1 MAWLFVFF
9 FVSGFCSILYELIW
23 LRLAM
28 ADFGVTT
35 AMVSTV
41 LSMFMAGLGLGSWA
55 AGRMVRRGTKFPA
68 LRLYALTELLIGLS
82 AVTVPY
88 ELAIGRDLL
97 RGLGSSSSFD
107 YYLLSGAWVGL
118 ALVPWCVC
126 LGATIPFAMLAIRSS
141 YQRESPR
148 SFSYLYTANTL
159 GAASGAILPLFLIE
173 LFGFHGTLRIGA
185 SLNVLLAA
193 CAFAVALRGPLAA
206 PSVVPE
212 APQPSA
218 PAGPSPRRLLVLLFG
233 TGFCSMA
240 LEVVWVRQFTPY
252 LGTVVYAF
260 AAILGL
266 YLLMTFVGAWAYRRW
281 SRVGRPTS
289 EVLWV
294 VLGVTV
300 LLPLFTTDP
309 LRAIPAVLRL
319 VIGIAPFTL
328 LLGILTPMLVDRWSG
343 GDPGKAGAAYAVN
356 VVGCILGPLVSGF
369 ALLPLMNE
377 RWVTLLFALPWF
389 TVGMLSRFSAGA
401 RRKASIFR
409 RTVLAA
415 LAVAAVVFSKGFED
429 QFPHRE
435 VLRDHTATVVATG
448 EGMQKQLFVNGVGMT
463 YLTPITK
470 MMAHLPL
477 AFLDQP
483 PRKALAICFGMG
495 TSFRSLMSWNIPTDV
510 AELVPSVPAL
520 FSYYHA
526 DAPQLL
532 RSPLSHI
539 VIDDGRRYLERTRE
553 KYDVIIIDPPPPVE
567 AAGSSL
573 LYSEEFYAAAKRRL
587 RPGGILQQWLP
598 SGDAY
603 LHASVTRA
611 LTQSFPYV
619 RVFGSLEGWGNHFLA
634 STRPIPIR
642 TPAEL
647 ANRLPPSASKDL
659 LEWGPKATGEEQF
672 AAVLATEIPPENFIA
687 KSPRA
692 PALQDDR
699 PVNEYFVLRSRFS
712 RVRFFQYLKR
722 TILGH

>member
-1 MAWLFVFF
+1 MGWLFAFF

-41 LSMFMAGLGLGSWA
+41 LAMFMAGLGLGSWFG
-55 AGRMVRRGTKFPA
+55 GRLARRGTKFPA
-68 LRLYALTELLIGLS
+68 LRLYALTELLIGVS
-82 AVTVPY
+82 ALAVPY
-88 ELAIGRDLL
+88 ELALGRDLL
-97 RGLGSSSSFD
+97 RGLGSSSSVD
-107 YYLLSGAWVGL
+107 YYLLSGACVGL
-118 ALVPWCVC
+118 ALVPWCIC

-185 SLNVLLAA
+185 TLNLSLAA
-193 CAFAVALRGPLAA
+193 CAFAVAQRGPLAA
-206 PSVVPE
+206 PSVAAK

-218 PAGPSPRRLLVLLFG
+218 PAAPSSRQLLVLLFG

-266 YLLMTFVGAWAYRRW
+266 YLLTTFVGSWLYRRW
-281 SRVGRPTS
+281 SRVERPTY
-289 EVLWV
+289 ELLWV
-294 VLGVTV
+294 ALGLAVV
-300 LLPLFTTDP
+300 LPLLTTDP
-309 LRAIPAVLRL
+309 LRTFPVLLRL
-319 VIGIAPFTL
+319 ICGIAPFTL
-328 LLGILTPMLVDRWSG
+328 LLGLLTPMLVDYWSS

-369 ALLPLMNE
+369 VLLPLMNE
-377 RWVTLLFALPWF
+377 RWVTLLFASPWF
-389 TVGMLSRFSAGA
+389 TIGMLSRFSAGA
-401 RRKASIFR
+401 RGKVSVLGRA
-409 RTVLAA
+409 VLAV
-415 LAVAAVVFSKGFED
+415 LAVAVVIFSKGFED
-429 QFPHRE
+429 QFPRRE

-448 EGMQKQLFVNGVGMT
+448 EGMRKDLFVNGVGMT
-463 YLTPITK
+463 MLTPVTK

-477 AFLDQP
+477 ALLDHP
-483 PRKALAICFGMG
+483 PRNALAICFGMG
-495 TSFRSLMSWNIPTDV
+495 TSYRSLMSWNIPTTA

-520 FSYYHA
+520 FGYYHVN
-526 DAPQLL
+526 APQLL

-539 VIDDGRRYLERTRE
+539 VIDDGRRYLERTHE

-587 RPGGILQQWLP
+587 QPGGILQQWLP

-603 LHASVTRA
+603 LRASVTRA

-634 STRPIPIR
+634 STHPLPIR
-642 TPAEL
+642 TAAEL
-647 ANRLPPSASKDL
+647 ANGLPPSASKDL
-659 LEWGPKATGEEQF
+659 LEWRPKATAEEQF
-672 AAVLATEIPPENFIA
+672 AAVLATEVPPENFIA

-699 PVNEYFVLRSRFS
+699 PVNEYFVLRSWSS
-712 RVRFFQYLKR
+712 RPDRWRRWLKLR
-722 TILGH
+722 P

>member
-1 MAWLFVFF
+1 MAWLFAFF
-9 FVSGFCSILYELIW
+9 FISGFCSILYELVW

-41 LSMFMAGLGLGSWA
+41 LSMFMGGLGLGSWV
-55 AGRMVRRGTKFPA
+55 AGRLARGGTKFPA
-68 LRLYALTELLIGLS
+68 LRLYALTELLIGFS
-82 AVTVPY
+82 ALAVPY
-88 ELAIGRDLL
+88 QFAIGRELL

-118 ALVPWCVC
+118 TLVPWCAC

-141 YQRESPR
+141 YQRESRR
-148 SFSYLYTANTL
+148 SFSYLYLANTL
-159 GAASGAILPLFLIE
+159 GATSGATLPPLLIE
-173 LFGFHGTLRIGA
+173 LLGFHGTLRIGA
-185 SLNVLLAA
+185 ALNLFLGA
-193 CAFAVALRGPLAA
+193 CAFAVTLRGPLAA
-206 PSVVPE
+206 PSVLPE
-212 APQPSA
+212 APQPSPLA
-218 PAGPSPRRLLVLLFG
+218 AASSPRLLVLLFG

-266 YLLMTFVGAWAYRRW
+266 YLLMTFVGSWLYRRW
-281 SRVGRPTS
+281 SRVERWANEP
-289 EVLWV
+289 LWV
-294 VLGVTV
+294 VLGLTV
-300 LLPLFTTDP
+300 LLPLLTTDP
-309 LRAIPAVLRL
+309 LRPFPAVLRL
-319 VIGIAPFTL
+319 VCGIAPFTL

-343 GDPGKAGAAYAVN
+343 GDPGKGGAAYAVN

-401 RRKASIFR
+401 S
-409 RTVLAA
+409 RTISVLGRAVLAL
-415 LAVAAVVFSKGFED
+415 LAVAVVALSKGFED
-429 QFPHRE
+429 RFPHRE
-435 VLRDHTATVVATG
+435 VLRDHTATVIATG
-448 EGMQKQLFVNGVGMT
+448 EGMRKVLYVNGVGVT
-463 YLTPITK
+463 TLTPITK

-477 AFLDQP
+477 AFLEHP
-483 PRKALAICFGMG
+483 AHKALTICFGMG
-495 TSFRSLMSWNIPTDV
+495 TSYRSLMSWNIRATA

-539 VIDDGRRYLERTRE
+539 IIDDGRRYLERADE
-553 KYDVIIIDPPPPVE
+553 QYDVIIIDPPPPVE

-587 RPGGILQQWLP
+587 QPDGILEQWLP
-598 SGDAY
+598 SCDAY
-603 LHASVTRA
+603 LCASVTRA
-611 LTQSFPYV
+611 LTKSFPYV

-634 STRPIPIR
+634 SSCRIPIR
-642 TPAEL
+642 TA
-647 ANRLPPSASKDL
+647 ADMVDRLPASARKDL
-659 LEWGPKATGEEQF
+659 LEWGPNATAEEQF
-672 AAVLATEIPPENFIA
+672 AAVLATEVPPENLIT
-687 KSPRA
+687 KSPGA
-692 PALQDDR
+692 PALRDDR
-699 PVNEYFVLRSRFS
+699 PVNEYFVLRSSTSGRW
-712 RVRFFQYLKR
+712 RRWLKLR
-722 TILGH
+722 P